1 MRSITRIFAAT
12 GLLVTLGACS
22 FSLGGTGQR
31 AGEVSA
37 LDLEA
42 GLCFNDPRDEELVRS
57 VSRVACEQPH
67 DNEVFA
73 VFDYT
78 GQGDEFPGQEAL
90 GGQAD
95 EECEARFEDYVG
107 IPYADSGLRATYLTP
122 SEQTWADGDRE
133 IVCYLYEGDAEPLTG
148 SMKDSGR

>member
-1 MRSITRIFAAT
+1 MCSLTWNFAVA
-12 GLLVTLGACS
+12 GLVVTLGACS
-22 FSLGGTGQR
+22 FSLGGAGQG

-42 GLCFNDPRDEELVRS
+42 GLCFNDPGDEEQVRS
-57 VSRVACEQPH
+57 VSRVACDQPH

-78 GQGDEFPGQEAL
+78 GQGEEFPGQEAL

-107 IPYADSGLRATYLTP
+107 IPYADSALRATYLTP

-133 IVCYLYEGDAEPLTG
+133 IVCYLYERDEQQLTG
-148 SMKDSGR
+148 SMKDSRR